1 MRTVGNVST
10 LLRRNL
16 SRGQLL
22 GYIISNIVGLSVILI
37 GIMFYL
43 DSRHSSQDSASDS
56 FFSSDYIVLSKH
68 VEGLGF
74 EPAAFTAEEIS
85 RLERQPWA
93 RRVGV
98 FTSSRFAVNGSIDL
112 GGRGLSSYMFLESVP
127 DDFFD
132 VRPRDWRFDPER
144 PFVPIIIS
152 KDYLALYNFGFAMPQ
167 GMPQVSEEL
176 ISVIPIRLRLS
187 GEDGQQDFFEAGIV
201 GFSSRL
207 NTIAVPQAFMDWA
220 NERYAPGDTL
230 PPSRLIVEI
239 DRLDASGMT
248 EYVETEGL
256 EIGGD
261 KSSDEGI
268 SRFLSTSSLV
278 VTINGVIISA
288 LAVFILILSI
298 FLLLQ
303 KSRGKLRYLMLLGYT
318 PGDVARYYERLVVT
332 ANTLVTLVAIVAAFA
347 MRGVWADPLADIGLG
362 GASPIPMLI
371 VAALYLI
378 LLTVANIIII
388 RRFMYKIW
396 RDS

>member
-1 MRTVGNVST
+1 MRTEGNVST

-22 GYIISNIVGLSVILI
+22 GYIISNIIGLSVILI

-43 DSRHSSQDSASDS
+43 DSRHSSQDAASDS
-56 FFSSDYIVLSKH
+56 FFSSDYIVLSKR

-93 RRVGV
+93 RRVGE
-98 FTSSRFAVNGSIDL
+98 FTSSRYAVNGAIDL

-132 VRPRDWRFDPER
+132 VRPRDWRFDPSR

-176 ISVIPIRLRLS
+176 ISAIPIRLRLS
-187 GEDGQQDFFEAGIV
+187 GEDGQQDSFEAGIV

-239 DRLDASGMT
+239 DRLAASGMK
-248 EYVETEGL
+248 EYVEAEGL

-268 SRFLSTSSLV
+268 SSFLSTSSLV
-278 VTINGVIISA
+278 VTVNGIIISA

-332 ANTLVTLVAIVAAFA
+332 ANTLVTVAAIVAAFA
-347 MRGVWADPLADIGLG
+347 MRRVWVGPLADIGLG
-362 GASPIPMLI
+362 GASPVPMLI

-378 LLTVANIIII
+378 LLTAANIIII

-396 RDS
+396 LDS